1 MSFFERLE
9 NGWKL
14 TMSSFKI
21 LKANKQLIIFPVLS
35 GISLVL
41 IIGSFFVAA
50 MANNGWELETVG
62 ELNGSA
68 EYYAMIFLFYL
79 VNYFVV
85 VFFNMALIHCTRLY
99 FRGEEVS
106 VKAGLQF
113 SMSRI
118 GAIFSWAVF
127 AATVGLILKTIQE
140 NSGIIGKII
149 TGIIGIVWTVTTFFV
164 VPVIAYENLGPI
176 GAFKR
181 SAQMMKEKWGQSI
194 VAGFSFGLIQF
205 LAILI
210 IGIPLFLLGSS
221 ISPFLGI
228 ALAVA
233 GAFIVMAIIS
243 AAQTIFISAVYHN
256 INGDIT
262 EHFNQQL
269 VDGLFVPKSGNKFFD

>member
-50 MANNGWELETVG
+50 IANNGWEPETIRDV
-62 ELNGSA
+62 NGSA
-68 EYYAMIFLFYL
+68 EYYAIMFLFYL

-127 AATVGLILKTIQE
+127 AATVGLVLKAIQE

-149 TGIIGIVWTVTTFFV
+149 TGIIGIVWSVTTFFV

-210 IGIPLFLLGSS
+210 LGIPLFLLGSS
-221 ISPFLGI
+221 INPFLGI